1 MSIDSFKQA
10 IDNFISPPRKSPTS
24 SSVAKTSLIND
35 QLDSN
40 FYITNLNNWYKAPPY
55 GFRWRRRDGKETI
68 IMLPISPSNLN
79 ITTHYATNVITTL
92 YGTVEEHSE
101 QRYFDI
107 VIEGTTGMSPKYMKA
122 YDVDQLDK
130 LASNVSNGRLSYGD
144 ATDGRLGV
152 SSDIAGGFFA
162 KTIGTVNAALNK
174 AQDIISGREDQ
185 NRSGVFTD
193 QTGYLAFHR
202 LYKFFLTYKADMVGL
217 DPTDLSADIDS
228 TDRTEDKN
236 GNSNPLL
243 FLNYKDN
250 CRYTVA
256 INRFV
261 LRKSAENPML
271 YYYNITL
278 RAYNIEPLDA
288 LNTDIG
294 SRLASLGLN
303 GVKSSSL
310 LSEVKSLSNGAKQ
323 IFGAALGGASILG
336 K

>member
-10 IDNFISPPRKSPTS
+10 LDNLISPPAKNATASGLP
-24 SSVAKTSLIND
+24 KTSVIND
-35 QLDSN
+35 DLDNN

-55 GFRWRRRDGKETI
+55 GFRWRRRDGREVI

-107 VIEGTTGMSPKYMKA
+107 VIEGTTGMSPKYTKA
-122 YDVDQLDK
+122 FDTDQLDK
-130 LASNVSNGRLSYGD
+130 LSANVSNGRLSYGD

-152 SSDIAGGFFA
+152 SSDVAGGFFA
-162 KTIGTVNAALNK
+162 KTIGTINAALNK

-202 LYKFFLTYKADMVGL
+202 LYKFFLNYKADMVGL
-217 DPTDLSADIDS
+217 NPSDLSADIDS
-228 TDRTEDKN
+228 TPRTEDVN
-236 GNSNPLL
+236 GNSSPLL

-256 INRFV
+256 IQRFT

-271 YYYNITL
+271 YYYNIQL

-288 LNTDIG
+288 LSTDIG
-294 SRLASLGLN
+294 SRLTSLGLD
-303 GVKSSSL
+303 GVKSSTL
-310 LSEVKSLSNGAKQ
+310 LSETKDLSNGAKQ
-323 IFGAALGGASILG
+323 IFGAGLGGVSILG

>member
-10 IDNFISPPRKSPTS
+10 IDNFVNPKPKNAAANSIPKTNFINADLDKS
-24 SSVAKTSLIND
+24 
-35 QLDSN
+35 
-40 FYITNLNNWYKAPPY
+40 FYITEMNNWYKAPPY
-55 GFRWRRRDGKETI
+55 GFRWRDRAGFETI
-68 IMLPISPSNLN
+68 IMLPINPSNLS
-79 ITTHYATNVITTL
+79 IITHYATNVITTL

-107 VIEGTTGMSPKYMKA
+107 VIEGTTGMTPKYTQ
-122 YDVDQLDK
+122 VLDQSELSK
-130 LASNVSNGRLSYGD
+130 LGSKVSSGRLSYGD

-162 KTIGTVNAALNK
+162 KTIGTINAALNK
-174 AQDIISGREDQ
+174 AQDVISGREDQ
-185 NRSGVFTD
+185 NRSGVFAD
-193 QTGYLAFHR
+193 NTGYVAFHR
-202 LYKFFLTYKADMVGL
+202 LYKFFLSYKADMVGL
-217 DPTDLSADIDS
+217 DPTDLSAEIDS
-228 TDRTEDKN
+228 TPRVQEKN
-236 GNSNPLL
+236 GNSNPML

-256 INRFV
+256 LQRFT
-261 LRKSAENPML
+261 LRKTAENPML

-288 LNTDIG
+288 LHTDIG
-294 SRLASLGLN
+294 SRLKSLGLD

-310 LSEVKSLSNGAKQ
+310 LNEVKQLSGAAKQ
-323 IFGAALGGASILG
+323 VFGAALGGVSILG